1 MATLRI
7 DRKLRTRKRR
17 VTILR
22 GVSFLSAQI
31 LVGIL
36 LLVMAAAMACA
47 QGSPDFSG
55 LWKQENDRC
64 QPKRNGDVTLRIEH
78 HGPELTVET
87 SISRH
92 SSSPRQAVQRSTQ
105 PMAKSRHSL
114 EPMETHSTRGS
125 SGRIPAWSARSRNT
139 KTAVFFPR
147 KKLGCSAKVAQH
159 SRRFADARPPEYR
172 GFGLFSNANPVG
184 IRPVMIE

>member
-22 GVSFLSAQI
+22 GVSFLSARI
-31 LVGIL
+31 FVGIPL
-36 LLVMAAAMACA
+36 LAIAADTACA
-47 QGSPDFSG
+47 QATFDFSG
-55 LWKQENDRC
+55 LWKQDNDRC

-92 SSSPRQAVQRSTQ
+92 SSSPRQAVQKYTTFQ
-105 PMAKSRHSL
+105 PDLLDRGTRRRPYTSL
-114 EPMETHSTRGS
+114 ERDMVAQRER
-125 SGRIPAWSARSRNT
+125 RNT
-139 KTAVFFPR
+139 REDPQT
-147 KKLGCSAKVAQH
+147 
-159 SRRFADARPPEYR
+159 PE
-172 GFGLFSNANPVG
+172 
-184 IRPVMIE
+184 

>member
-92 SSSPRQAVQRSTQ
+92 SSSPRQAVQKYTTFQ
-105 PMAKSRHSL
+105 PDLLDRGTRRRPYTSL
-114 EPMETHSTRGS
+114 ERDMVAQRER
-125 SGRIPAWSARSRNT
+125 RNT
-139 KTAVFFPR
+139 REDPQT
-147 KKLGCSAKVAQH
+147 
-159 SRRFADARPPEYR
+159 PE
-172 GFGLFSNANPVG
+172 
-184 IRPVMIE
+184 